1 MISRYGLIDIMA
13 HKLFIT
19 KTNHPKVEI
28 LWNSTLSRCFNSF
41 QTLAVAA
48 LKAVAERGTVA
59 PADGD
64 TSLPCQRGQLQCGDQ
79 RVRLV

>member
-1 MISRYGLIDIMA
+1 
-13 HKLFIT
+13 
-19 KTNHPKVEI
+19 
-28 LWNSTLSRCFNSF
+28 
-41 QTLAVAA
+41 VAA

-64 TSLPCQRGQLQCGDQ
+64 TSLPGQRGQLQCGDQ